1 MTITTKNESSVI
13 KQKPTNKQF
22 FVNMMSH
29 ITLSLTLAIMIP
41 VSMPALAVQPANCE
55 LPDGDIDGDECI
67 TQNPSKSNGN
77 NTNPDINSTPEIAG
91 DPVVVATG
99 NKYVHEV
106 DYSSSGSSPL
116 ILKRSYNSSDIST
129 SSFGVGWRG
138 SYSRSVSAQYYGV
151 FLINGNYQYS
161 YAVDVIRD
169 DGKILTF
176 YQKGSLWQ
184 ADSDVNSRLVKLATG
199 WQYTTG
205 LDDIEIY
212 NANGQLISVTD
223 RVGLSQNLS
232 YNNYGYLASVTN
244 AFGRSLKFAYSGSNV
259 SSVTVP
265 NGGVYAYSY
274 SAKNNLVIVT
284 YPDTTQR
291 KFLYENISYPHAL
304 TGMIDEK
311 NNRYSTDAY
320 DSTGRDISTE
330 FAGGVY
336 KYTMNYGYLTNG
348 YVPVTDALGVTR
360 TSTFTTINEVPLETQ
375 MKQSCLSCPA
385 SYATTK
391 TAKTYDANGNI
402 SSQIDFNGNTKT
414 YTYDTSRNLQLSST
428 EAAGTPQARSITT
441 TWHST
446 FRLPII
452 IKEPT
457 KTTRFSYDTKGNLLQ
472 KTISAGTQTKTWA
485 FTYNI
490 NSQLLTID
498 APRNDVSDV
507 THFSY
512 DSIGNLSAVTD
523 ALGHVTLIYSYNADG
538 QPLSLKDPNGLVTSL
553 QYDALGRL
561 ITSTI
566 GTEVTRYKYDVVG
579 QLIKVS
585 LPDASTLAYSYDNAH
600 RLISIIDT
608 LGNHID
614 YTLDLMGNRLNTK
627 TLDPSNTLAR
637 ARSQVFDGLSRLVKA
652 IGAQNQTSKFGYDA
666 NGNATSVADPLSNKT
681 NLVYDP
687 LNRLISSVDPLGDI
701 TTSSYDSNNNPLT
714 LTDPLSHSTRYGYDG
729 FGQKLTTMSPDTGQ
743 SQISRDTVGNPINTV
758 DALGQT
764 VNYRYDALNRVSQSS
779 YPNKAPI
786 NFTYDQGVNGIG
798 HLTQMSDGTDSTLW
812 TYDLHGRIVSKTL
825 ISGSLTLVTKY
836 GYTATGQLAT
846 LTYPSGKMVQLSY
859 NNNGQVAEL
868 DSNGSPLLSAIK
880 YQPFGSAKS
889 WIFGN
894 NVSTSRNFDLDGRL
908 VSYDLGNRSRQL
920 SYDAASRILSYT
932 DSDLNHDQ
940 RFSYDA
946 LGRLIDY
953 SDPFTQMTYSYDA
966 NGNRSQLLTAGAPSQ
981 NYKLDLHSNRLLG
994 ITDSNNQTLNSYN
1007 YDAAGHVIND
1017 DSNTYSYDGRGR
1029 LVQTSNISFGSEYYR
1044 INGLG
1049 QRDAKVTGLAPDLS
1063 GDANQD
1069 GTLTTTDLRLI
1080 VLMTQGSAPISL
1092 SADCSHDGKI
1102 TIADVICAQTK
1113 LADMHLHPSKYVQ
1126 TGTYFVYDGAGHLL
1140 GEYNQSGTA
1149 LQETVWLANTPVAV
1163 LSGNSTFY
1171 VYADHL
1177 NAPRAISD
1185 NTGAIVWNWDSEA
1198 FGTKA
1203 ATGKTF
1209 TYNLRFPGQYY
1220 DRSTGLHYNGF
1231 RDYDPALGRY
1241 IESDLIGLAGGI
1253 NTYSYV
1259 ENNPLSYVDPWGLDL
1274 TQLQQNALISAAQD
1288 WTNSNVPYLWGG
1300 KTKTGADC
1308 SGAVSS
1314 IYNQAGINIG
1324 RLQSQQFSKY
1334 PFVSAT
1340 PPLQPG
1346 DVGVYPNHVDL
1357 YGGNN
1362 VGATGNNV
1370 WSAFSENSS
1379 HHYFGPAN
1387 SSWFG
1392 TPVWYRYNP

>member
-1 MTITTKNESSVI
+1 
-13 KQKPTNKQF
+13 
-22 FVNMMSH
+22 
-29 ITLSLTLAIMIP
+29 
-41 VSMPALAVQPANCE
+41 
-55 LPDGDIDGDECI
+55 
-67 TQNPSKSNGN
+67 
-77 NTNPDINSTPEIAG
+77 
-91 DPVVVATG
+91 
-99 NKYVHEV
+99 
-106 DYSSSGSSPL
+106 
-116 ILKRSYNSSDIST
+116 
-129 SSFGVGWRG
+129 
-138 SYSRSVSAQYYGV
+138 
-151 FLINGNYQYS
+151 
-161 YAVDVIRD
+161 
-169 DGKILTF
+169 
-176 YQKGSLWQ
+176 
-184 ADSDVNSRLVKLATG
+184 
-199 WQYTTG
+199 
-205 LDDIEIY
+205 
-212 NANGQLISVTD
+212 
-223 RVGLSQNLS
+223 
-232 YNNYGYLASVTN
+232 
-244 AFGRSLKFAYSGSNV
+244 
-259 SSVTVP
+259 
-265 NGGVYAYSY
+265 
-274 SAKNNLVIVT
+274 
-284 YPDTTQR
+284 
-291 KFLYENISYPHAL
+291 
-304 TGMIDEK
+304 
-311 NNRYSTDAY
+311 
-320 DSTGRDISTE
+320 
-330 FAGGVY
+330 
-336 KYTMNYGYLTNG
+336 
-348 YVPVTDALGVTR
+348 
-360 TSTFTTINEVPLETQ
+360 
-375 MKQSCLSCPA
+375 
-385 SYATTK
+385 
-391 TAKTYDANGNI
+391 
-402 SSQIDFNGNTKT
+402 
-414 YTYDTSRNLQLSST
+414 
-428 EAAGTPQARSITT
+428 
-441 TWHST
+441 
-446 FRLPII
+446 
-452 IKEPT
+452 
-457 KTTRFSYDTKGNLLQ
+457 
-472 KTISAGTQTKTWA
+472 
-485 FTYNI
+485 
-490 NSQLLTID
+490 
-498 APRNDVSDV
+498 
-507 THFSY
+507 
-512 DSIGNLSAVTD
+512 
-523 ALGHVTLIYSYNADG
+523 
-538 QPLSLKDPNGLVTSL
+538 
-553 QYDALGRL
+553 
-561 ITSTI
+561 
-566 GTEVTRYKYDVVG
+566 
-579 QLIKVS
+579 
-585 LPDASTLAYSYDNAH
+585 
-600 RLISIIDT
+600 
-608 LGNHID
+608 
-614 YTLDLMGNRLNTK
+614 
-627 TLDPSNTLAR
+627 
-637 ARSQVFDGLSRLVKA
+637 
-652 IGAQNQTSKFGYDA
+652 
-666 NGNATSVADPLSNKT
+666 
-681 NLVYDP
+681 
-687 LNRLISSVDPLGDI
+687 
-701 TTSSYDSNNNPLT
+701 
-714 LTDPLSHSTRYGYDG
+714 
-729 FGQKLTTMSPDTGQ
+729 MSPDTGQ

-764 VNYRYDALNRVSQSS
+764 VNYRYDALNRVFQSS

-812 TYDLHGRIVSKTL
+812 TYDLHGRIASKTL

-1007 YDAAGHVIND
+1007 YDAAGHLIND
-1017 DSNTYSYDGRGR
+1017 GSNTYNYDGRGR

-1069 GTLTTTDLRLI
+1069 GTLTATDLRLI

-1220 DRSTGLHYNGF
+1220 DRSTGLHYKGF